1 MNILAVDDKK
11 DILTL
16 IKTILEFEGHT
27 VTDVDNGDDAI
38 MACGT
43 TSFDLILLDLMMD
56 GKDGFTTLDIIR
68 RSTFNAST
76 HVIALTAKAMNDDKQ
91 KCIDAGA
98 NDYIAKPFNEAML
111 TEKIHKYF
119 INKNGN

>member
-76 HVIALTAKAMNDDKQ
+76 HVIALTAKAYNSDRTLVLTRGFNDH
-91 KCIDAGA
+91 
-98 NDYIAKPFNEAML
+98 IAKPFRAAELIQKVAL
-111 TEKIHKYF
+111 LSRK
-119 INKNGN
+119 